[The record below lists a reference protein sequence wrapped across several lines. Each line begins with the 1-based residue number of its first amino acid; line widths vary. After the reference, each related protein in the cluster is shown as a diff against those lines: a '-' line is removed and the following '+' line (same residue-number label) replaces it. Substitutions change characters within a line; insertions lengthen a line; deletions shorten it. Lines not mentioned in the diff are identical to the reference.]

1 MTLPKIVFLDRIT
14 IPENVRIP
22 SPAFA
27 HEWINYDLTSPE
39 QVAERIK
46 DADIIVANKVPLNAD
61 TLAGQQKLKL
71 IALTATGFNN
81 VDTAYCRAHD
91 IAVTNIR
98 GYATQSVPEHAM
110 AMIFTL
116 MRNLRGYQQDIEA
129 GEWQRQGLFC
139 FFTHPIRDIAG
150 ATIGIVGSGTL
161 GQGMAD
167 LARAVG
173 MNVVFAERKGAENC
187 RDGYL
192 PFDEVLAVADV
203 ISLHCPLSDETHNLI
218 AEPELKVMKPEAI
231 LINTGRGGLVDEQA
245 LVEALTVGE
254 IAGAATDVFTQEPAD
269 QSNPLIAHAG
279 LPNLILTPHVA
290 WGSSSALDK
299 LVQILVDNIDAFQRG
314 EALNRIV

>member
-14 IPENVRIP
+14 IPEYVHIP

-27 HEWINYDLTSPE
+27 HEWINYDLTAPE

-81 VDTAYCRAHD
+81 VDTAYCRVHD

-116 MRNLRGYQQDIEA
+116 MRNLRGYQQDIQA

-139 FFTHPIRDIAG
+139 FFTHPIKDIAG
-150 ATIGIVGSGTL
+150 STIGIIGSGAL
-161 GQGMAD
+161 GQGMAS

-173 MNVVFAERKGAENC
+173 MNVVFAERKGAERC

-203 ISLHCPLSDETHNLI
+203 ISLHCPLNDDTQNLI
-218 AEPELKVMKPEAI
+218 AEPELKAMKSSAI
-231 LINTGRGGLVDEQA
+231 VINTGRGGLVDEQA
-245 LVEALTVGE
+245 LVEALKTGE

-290 WGSSSALDK
+290 WGSSSALEK
-299 LVQILVDNIDAFQRG
+299 LVQILIDNIDAFERG
-314 EALNRIV
+314 EALNRVV